1 MRLLVLGGSWFVGS
15 AIVDRACAGGH
26 EVTVFNRGRTP
37 ATYPDTV
44 RQIHGDR
51 EDAASLAALAGQG
64 PWDAVID
71 VAGAVPAV
79 VRDSARAL
87 AAVADRYV
95 FVSTVSAYRD
105 WPNEPVTETSP
116 LHPDDPDTG
125 SAPAGVPGPIAYGM
139 LKAGCEA
146 AIAREYDAGRRL
158 ILRPGVALGPGEY
171 VGRVPWW
178 LNRMRRGGRVLA
190 PGRPDRGIQPVD
202 VRDLAG
208 FLVDLTAQGGS
219 GEYNVA
225 PPKDRETYGGSA
237 RRMRRM
243 PSAPHPRSPGWTS
256 SGWPTRGCGSGPNY
270 PYGGSRRAPGPW
282 TPPLPRRPGCPAGR
296 CTRPCVTCGRG
307 WPPAGPRCRTR
318 AGQSTASTKPRRPPC
333 SPPGT
338 ITWTTLPSDG
348 DTQPPADN
356 GWRSAQVDDDDV
368 VAMNSS
374 IPFARRPAC
383 SKLRNGRTAR

>member
-1 MRLLVLGGSWFVGS
+1 VGS

-51 EDAASLAALAGQG
+51 EDDASLAGLAGQG

-87 AAVADRYV
+87 APVADRYV

-116 LHPDDPDTG
+116 LHPHDPDTG
-125 SAPAGVPGPIAYGM
+125 ATPTGVPGPIAYGM

-158 ILRPGVALGPGEY
+158 ILRPGVVLGPGEY

-208 FLVDLTAQGGS
+208 FLVDLTARGRS

-225 PPKDRETYGGSA
+225 PPKDRETYGGLLAACADAVGATPEITWVDEQWLADQGVRQWTELPLWRIPAGTWALDTAAASA
-237 RRMRRM
+237 SGLSCRPLHQTVRDVWAWLAAGGA
-243 PSAPHPRSPGWTS
+243 PVPHPRWAEHGIDQAREAALLAAWDQH
-256 SGWPTRGCGSGPNY
+256 RDH
-270 PYGGSRRAPGPW
+270 
-282 TPPLPRRPGCPAGR
+282 L
-296 CTRPCVTCGRG
+296 
-307 WPPAGPRCRTR
+307 
-318 AGQSTASTKPRRPPC
+318 
-333 SPPGT
+333 
-338 ITWTTLPSDG
+338 
-348 DTQPPADN
+348 
-356 GWRSAQVDDDDV
+356 AQ
-368 VAMNSS
+368 
-374 IPFARRPAC
+374 
-383 SKLRNGRTAR
+383 